1 MRLFP
6 ARGAAPLGML
16 RWHSTETIV
25 PFSSTDDIV
34 ISRPLI
40 DINEPQQI
48 TYWTTAFG
56 VSELQLRYAVAAA
69 GESIGDIRDY
79 LGVK

>member
-1 MRLFP
+1 M
-6 ARGAAPLGML
+6 APN
-16 RWHSTETIV
+16 SI
-25 PFSSTDDIV
+25 DDIV
-34 ISRPLI
+34 IDRPEI
-40 DINEPQQI
+40 DIDITEPQQI
-48 TYWTTAFG
+48 VFWTQRFG